1 MVKGDEEKEGGPGPC
16 VTASEVN
23 APGGTF
29 VIRGIPALAL
39 ARKRS
44 PEPGTG
50 TDTQPALGGGG
61 ESEMMMGVETIASIY
76 YSGGPEVFIDERMI

>member
-50 TDTQPALGGGG
+50 ALGRG

-76 YSGGPEVFIDERMI
+76 YSGNPEVFIDERMV

>member
-1 MVKGDEEKEGGPGPC
+1 MMKGEEGGPGPC

-44 PEPGTG
+44 PEPGIQ
-50 TDTQPALGGGG
+50 TQLAALGGG
-61 ESEMMMGVETIASIY
+61 ESEMMMGAEAIASTY
-76 YSGGPEVFIDERMI
+76 CFGVFVDERRTLT